1 MSPSSVL
8 KNIQHIIATA
18 RDVQEAD
25 ELNAIQDARLH
36 VLPLNVTCD
45 KSIDNLV
52 AKVSEIVGFEGLN
65 LLVNNAGIIVRYSS
79 KAEPNRAQLAE
90 QFDVNTI
97 SVVLVTQKFI
107 PLLTAA
113 AAKVGGDQL
122 SVSRSAVITISS
134 ILGSIG
140 ENTLGSTYIQ
150 TLAYRMS
157 KTAVN

>member
-1 MSPSSVL
+1 
-8 KNIQHIIATA
+8 
-18 RDVQEAD
+18 
-25 ELNAIQDARLH
+25 
-36 VLPLNVTCD
+36 
-45 KSIDNLV
+45 
-52 AKVSEIVGFEGLN
+52 
-65 LLVNNAGIIVRYSS
+65 
-79 KAEPNRAQLAE
+79 

-157 KTAVN
+157 KTAVNQFTKTFAIDLKDDHILAVNFCPGWVQTDMGGQKAESTVEQSTSELVASFAKLGNEHNGGYYKRDLTPHLF